1 MAAPRWLD
9 EREARLW
16 RAYRVLN
23 RDLTKALERQLGDG
37 GLTAAEY
44 AVLVPLSEEPSGVVR
59 MRDLGRMAGWDR
71 SRLSHQIR
79 RMERRGLVAR
89 EECEA
94 DARGSMVRMT
104 VAGRAAIQ
112 AAAPQ
117 HVETVRRHFF
127 DLLSEP
133 EQATLTAL
141 FERLAERLAR
151 NGESCED
158 AG

>member
-151 NGESCED
+151 CED